1 MKMKK
6 WMAMV
11 LLCALLTGC
20 ATAPTFETVGD
31 DVLIPVMGQAKQVAL
46 RLPEGAT
53 APVVNGDDGSR
64 LFLCDGYDL
73 MIYTLNGGDLNATV
87 KTVCGYD
94 VGKVMV
100 LQSQKGDIKCYEW
113 VWTTA
118 GEAGDQIGR
127 AVVLAEGRYH
137 YCVCAMA
144 DAATAG
150 AVEREWADVFNSVT
164 LT

>member
-1 MKMKK
+1 MKK

-20 ATAPTFETVGD
+20 AAAPTFETVGD
-31 DVLIPVMGQAKQVAL
+31 DVLIPVMGQAKQVVL
-46 RLPEGAT
+46 RLPEGAA
-53 APVVNGDDGSR
+53 APVVNSEDGSR

-73 MIYTLNGGDLNATV
+73 MIHTLNGGDLNATV

-94 VGKVMV
+94 VQKVTV
-100 LQSQKGDIKCYEW
+100 LQSQKDGLKRYEW

-118 GEAGDQIGR
+118 GEGGDQIGR
-127 AVVLAEGRYH
+127 AVIFSDGAYH

-150 AVEREWADVFNSVT
+150 SLEREWADVFSSIM